1 MLENTPRKHT
11 AHTVGVGSSLAI
23 EPVTAR
29 HAPLGQRGIHME
41 VGQWEMARMV
51 VNIALAASGRAGRG
65 VVGAMLPHEAGIRIT
80 EFINMTALLAS
91 TKTKRANE
99 AARAV
104 PLGGTTRGLV
114 GLHAIA
120 ARTAGH
126 RPATSKSARGRPNS
140 ATLK

>member
-1 MLENTPRKHT
+1 
-11 AHTVGVGSSLAI
+11 
-23 EPVTAR
+23 
-29 HAPLGQRGIHME
+29 ME

-104 PLGGTTRGLV
+104 PLGGTTRDSSGYMLSLPERQDTV
-114 GLHAIA
+114 QQQAKVPEAAPTVLLSSNMEPGKVIQEAGNHAYGSW
-120 ARTAGH
+120 RFQVVNEGH
-126 RPATSKSARGRPNS
+126 R
-140 ATLK
+140 LQ